1 MTFKLISMPLQKLF
15 LSAAF
20 TLSFALVQAQVD
32 TAAISDKLNRSSKQL
47 GKDIAVVIQK
57 DGKTIYKKENAEFN
71 LKTQSDVGAI
81 SQLLTAALVLTYV
94 QEGKLSLDD
103 KVSDYIPYFTKYSK
117 GYITI
122 RHCLT
127 HQTGVQTDKLFGKSK
142 YKTLEDEAMGIA
154 SRREIETNPGTEFK
168 YSNHGYAL
176 VGRVLEVITKKSFDR
191 IVQDRVLRPL
201 GMRGSTFANENFN
214 AAPSPFNG
222 ARSTAND
229 LTNFLSM
236 LLNKGKFNN
245 KQVLT
250 EESVNTLLSLQI
262 PAGQLKNAPKGF
274 ETYPYTMGAW
284 SLDELPKEAAVAVAA
299 PSFSGPWAMADL
311 NRRYT
316 IVIMTKDLANPPAK
330 EFYLDL
336 KSILDEGVAG
346 K

>member
-1 MTFKLISMPLQKLF
+1 MPLHKITL
-15 LSAAF
+15 AAVF
-20 TLSFALVQAQVD
+20 TISVAFANAQVD
-32 TAAISDKLNRSSKQL
+32 TAAISGKLNRTSKQL
-47 GKDIAVVIQK
+47 GKDFAVLIQK

-71 LKTQSDVGAI
+71 LKTQADVGSI

-103 KVSDYIPYFTKYSK
+103 KVSDYIPYYTKYSK
-117 GYITI
+117 SYITI

-127 HQTGVQTDKLFGKSK
+127 HQTGVQADKVFAKSK

-168 YSNHGYAL
+168 YSNIGYAL
-176 VGRVLEVITKKSFDR
+176 AGRVLEVITKKSFDR
-191 IVQDRVLRPL
+191 IAQDRILRPL

-229 LTNFLSM
+229 LTNFLLM
-236 LLNKGKFNN
+236 LINKGKFNN

-250 EESVNTLLSLQI
+250 EESVNTLLSLQV

-274 ETYPYTMGAW
+274 ENYPYIMGAW
-284 SLDELPKEAAVAVAA
+284 SLDELPKEAAVTVAA
-299 PSFSGPWAMADL
+299 PSFNGPWAMVDT
-311 NRRYT
+311 NRGYT
-316 IVIMTKDLANPPAK
+316 FVIITKDLGNPPGK
-330 EFYLDL
+330 EFYLEL
-336 KSILDEGVAG
+336 KGILDEGIP
-346 K
+346 KK